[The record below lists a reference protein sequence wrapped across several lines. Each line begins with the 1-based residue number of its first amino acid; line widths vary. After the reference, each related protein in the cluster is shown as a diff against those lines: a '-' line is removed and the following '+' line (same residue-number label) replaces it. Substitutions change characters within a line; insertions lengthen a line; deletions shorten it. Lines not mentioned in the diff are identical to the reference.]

1 MRVSNNL
8 GSFLARVKPTASIR
22 PKQVHIY
29 HAWEPYQFRGGSSD
43 QHLSPSPIKVT
54 QLVTD
59 YGHLRYG
66 PAYCDV
72 NQNDRDTRVD
82 ISKA

>member
-1 MRVSNNL
+1 
-8 GSFLARVKPTASIR
+8 
-22 PKQVHIY
+22 
-29 HAWEPYQFRGGSSD
+29 
-43 QHLSPSPIKVT
+43 VT

-66 PAYCDV
+66 PAYYDV